1 MIAVAVARY
10 LMSLDIVTYDETVS
24 ANCDCFIDDMPPA
37 PDEAVM
43 LKVTGGD
50 NEFKHARDIP
60 RLQALVRGTKDPRVA
75 EARANAI
82 YNALHSLRHVTLD
95 PNHTATKLIGCK
107 ALSYPASIGTDGNGR
122 HEYSVNFDLRVMV
135 TSTNRI

>member
-24 ANCDCFIDDMPPA
+24 VNCDCFIDTMPPE

-50 NEFKHARDIP
+50 AEFKHNRDMP
-60 RLQALVRGTKDPRVA
+60 RLQALVRGTKDPRIA
-75 EARANAI
+75 EAKSIEI
-82 YNALHSLRHVTLD
+82 YEALHALRHVTLD
-95 PNHTATKLIGCK
+95 PDHTATLLIGCR
-107 ALSYPASIGTDGNGR
+107 ALNYPASIGTDENGR
-122 HEYSVNFDLRVMV
+122 HEYSVNFDLRVLV

>member
-1 MIAVAVARY
+1 VIAIAVARY
-10 LMSLDIVTYDETVS
+10 LMSLNLVTYDETV
-24 ANCDCFIDDMPPA
+24 AAACDCFIDDMPPE

-60 RLQALVRGTKDPRVA
+60 RLQVLVRGTKDPRVA
-75 EARANAI
+75 EARATDI
-82 YNALHSLRHVTLD
+82 YSALHALRHVTLD
-95 PNHTATKLIGCK
+95 PDDTATHLIGCK
-107 ALSYPASIGTDGNGR
+107 ALAPPASIGTDGNGR
-122 HEYSVNFDLRVMV
+122 HEYSVNFDLRVLV